1 MGKPDKAIVG
11 AVRVFT
17 KRHYDLERALR
28 EAGAMTPNLHQKLVE
43 LLNRTKERVVLTALQ
58 NPNAG
63 AEDLVYAIDE
73 ARRARAFIKNLRKG
87 PSKKPQDDPEETALL
102 DEST

>member
-1 MGKPDKAIVG
+1 MHNPDKAVVG

-17 KRHYDLERALR
+17 KRYYDLERVLR
-28 EAGAMTPNLHQKLVE
+28 EAGAMTPALHQKLLE
-43 LLNRTKERVVLTALQ
+43 ALKRTRERVVMIALQ

-63 AEDLVYAIDE
+63 AEGLVYAIDE
-73 ARRARAFIKNLRKG
+73 ARRTRAFIKNLRKG
-87 PSKKPQDDPEETALL
+87 RPIEPQDDPEETALL